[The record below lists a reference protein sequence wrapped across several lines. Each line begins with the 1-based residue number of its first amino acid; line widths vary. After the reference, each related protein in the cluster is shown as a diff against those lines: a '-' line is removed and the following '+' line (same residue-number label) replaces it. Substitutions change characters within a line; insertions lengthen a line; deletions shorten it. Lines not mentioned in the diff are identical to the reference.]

1 MQILNLWSNQRK
13 NFPPVQRG
21 KGARKLLRTVTP
33 TGVKRVLAEDEVIVS
48 KTDPTGRIT
57 YVNRVFMR
65 IADFSERELLGA
77 PHSIVR
83 HPDMPRCVFKFLWD
97 TLQAKKEIFAYVV
110 NMTKYGDHYW
120 VFAHVTPSLSDTG
133 EIVGYHSNRRAPSRR
148 VIDETITPLY
158 RALLEEE
165 QKHADRK
172 AGMERSYAML
182 ANVLK
187 EKGLDYDELVFSL

>member
-1 MQILNLWSNQRK
+1 MRKIWSSLGENNPGPR
-13 NFPPVQRG
+13 RG

-33 TGVKRVLAEDEVIVS
+33 TGVERVLAEDEVIVS

-120 VFAHVTPSLSDTG
+120 VFAHATPSLSDSG
-133 EIVGYHSNRRAPSRR
+133 EIVGYHSNRRAPKRQ
-148 VIDETITPLY
+148 VIDEVFAPLY
-158 RALLEEE
+158 RALLAEE

-172 AGMERSYAML
+172 VGMERSYAML
-182 ANVLK
+182 LDVLK
-187 EKGLDYDELVFSL
+187 EKGMDYDELVFSL